1 MTTTT
6 SNKTTTI
13 EKENKT
19 TKNKRIQ
26 VTKPFEMMMNALAL
40 SRDLW
45 IRKKSPEKKQ
55 MHPKSMDIMKS
66 LSDEDVKFLS

>member
-19 TKNKRIQ
+19 TENKRIKN
-26 VTKPFEMMMNALAL
+26 TKPFEMMMNALAL

-45 IRKKSPEKKQ
+45 KQKKNPQKKNQ
-55 MHPKSMDIMKS
+55 MHPKDMKV
-66 LSDEDVKFLS
+66 E

>member
-19 TKNKRIQ
+19 TENKRIK

-45 IRKKSPEKKQ
+45 KKNQ
-55 MHPKSMDIMKS
+55 MHRKGMK
-66 LSDEDVKFLS
+66 VK

>member
-45 IRKKSPEKKQ
+45 KQKKNPQKKK
-55 MHPKSMDIMKS
+55 PKCIQKA
-66 LSDEDVKFLS
+66 

>member
-19 TKNKRIQ
+19 TENKRIKN
-26 VTKPFEMMMNALAL
+26 TKPFEMMMNALAL

-45 IRKKSPEKKQ
+45 KQKKKSPEKK
-55 MHPKSMDIMKS
+55 PNASKRYES
-66 LSDEDVKFLS
+66 

>member
-19 TKNKRIQ
+19 TENKRIKN
-26 VTKPFEMMMNALAL
+26 TKPFEMMMNALAL

-45 IRKKSPEKKQ
+45 KQKKKIPRKKTKCIQK
-55 MHPKSMDIMKS
+55 I
-66 LSDEDVKFLS
+66 

>member
-26 VTKPFEMMMNALAL
+26 VTKPFEMMRNALAL
-40 SRDLW
+40 LRDLW
-45 IRKKSPEKKQ
+45 KQKKKSPEKKTKRIQ
-55 MHPKSMDIMKS
+55 KA
-66 LSDEDVKFLS
+66 

>member
-19 TKNKRIQ
+19 TENKRIK

-45 IRKKSPEKKQ
+45 KKNQMQMSIRK
-55 MHPKSMDIMKS
+55 
-66 LSDEDVKFLS
+66 SDRLFNNYNFFKRFGEVK

>member
-45 IRKKSPEKKQ
+45 IRKKSPEKKTNASKK
-55 MHPKSMDIMKS
+55 HGYYEKS
-66 LSDEDVKFLS
+66 FR

>member
-45 IRKKSPEKKQ
+45 KQKKKSPEKKT
-55 MHPKSMDIMKS
+55 KCIEKA
-66 LSDEDVKFLS
+66 

>member
-45 IRKKSPEKKQ
+45 IRKKSPEKKNKCIQ
-55 MHPKSMDIMKS
+55 KAWI
-66 LSDEDVKFLS
+66 L